1 MVGLGG
7 DHAVDGGR
15 SLDLGRFYSK
25 LFANQFIP
33 FRIKRNRI
41 FCYFIQSITFEIMQI
56 LLEISYGNLVYLG
69 INLLGSVDAF
79 DLKNN
84 IFTLEFQFFGLLVSD
99 VVIGRTVVFDDTNG
113 LATFGLD
120 KHGLED
126 DLGVAGGTFGGGHA
140 GLGGLLW
147 TKKEVMVIDFGT
159 LLANSNVSL
168 TIRSFVLV
176 GSKRMFYT
184 IYFTSLLI

>member
-1 MVGLGG
+1 MLSSVY
-7 DHAVDGGR
+7 
-15 SLDLGRFYSK
+15 SFY
-25 LFANQFIP
+25 
-33 FRIKRNRI
+33 
-41 FCYFIQSITFEIMQI
+41 
-56 LLEISYGNLVYLG
+56 LE
-69 INLLGSVDAF
+69 
-79 DLKNN
+79 NN
-84 IFTLEFQFFGLLVSD
+84 ILTLEFQFFCLLMSD
-99 VVIGRTVVFDDTNG
+99 VVISGTVVLDDSNG
-113 LATFGLD
+113 LTILGLD

-126 DLGVAGGTFGGGHA
+126 DLGVAGGTLGGGHA